1 MHKFGRLIELSL
13 LTILRKGDGYGY
25 KLAEDM
31 VTYNLIDED
40 VNIGVIYRALRNL
53 ENDGFISSYWADSDN
68 GPNKRIYSITDQ
80 GVKEMKKM
88 IVLIKERRNRID
100 KLINLNSDLEV

>member
-40 VNIGVIYRALRNL
+40 VNIGVIYRALRKL
-53 ENDGFISSYWADSDN
+53 ENDGFISSTWESGDN
-68 GPNKRIYSITDQ
+68 GPNKRIYCITEQ
-80 GVKEMKKM
+80 GLTEMQKM
-88 IVLIKERRNRID
+88 IILIKERRNRID